1 MAAKRKKKTNDQ
13 RIITNMGLFWGRDKV
28 RWKGNAGIGP
38 ARVAGVRAVAKKSGE
53 VDFWN
58 QTGIYSLYDANY
70 RLVYVGQAGLS
81 DISCIGTRL
90 KQHIKDDLAGRWEM
104 FSWFGLQRVNKT
116 TNALPKKRSKINIS
130 TRGQL
135 ANVLE
140 GIIIE
145 VAEPPMNNRSG
156 RFGRRVER
164 YLQFDDSVDRD
175 AKAHE
180 KTLALISDLDEKV
193 DDTRRRLTKHTQQAT
208 ARLDKKVTKA
218 RRQLSK
224 AIKKISK

>member
-1 MAAKRKKKTNDQ
+1 MAAKRKKKVQDQ
-13 RIITNMGLFWGRDKV
+13 RIIANMGLFWSRGQV

-38 ARVAGVRAVAKKSGE
+38 ARVAGVRAVAKKRGE
-53 VDFWN
+53 VDFWK

-81 DISCIGTRL
+81 DKTCIGTRL
-90 KQHIKDDLAGRWEM
+90 KQHIKDALAGRWEM
-104 FSWFGLQRVNKT
+104 FSWFGLQSVNKT
-116 TNALPKKRSKINIS
+116 TNELRKRSKINIS
-130 TRGQL
+130 ARNQL

-145 VAEPPMNNRSG
+145 VAEPPLNSQSG

-164 YLQFDDSVDRD
+164 YLQFDDSVDH
-175 AKAHE
+175 AAQAHE
-180 KTLALISDLDEKV
+180 KTLTLINNLDAKL

-224 AIKKISK
+224 AIKMISK

>member
-1 MAAKRKKKTNDQ
+1 MPVKRKKKVQDQ
-13 RIITNMGLFWGRDKV
+13 RIIANMGLFWSRDKV

-38 ARVAGVRAVAKKSGE
+38 ARVAGVRAAAKKSGE

-81 DISCIGTRL
+81 DKSCIGTRL
-90 KQHIKDDLAGRWEM
+90 KTHRKDDLAGRWEM
-104 FSWFGLQRVNKT
+104 FSWFGLQSVNKT
-116 TNALPKKRSKINIS
+116 TNELRKRSKINIS
-130 TRGQL
+130 ARNQL

-145 VAEPPMNNRSG
+145 VAEPPMNSQSG

-164 YLQFDDSVDRD
+164 YLQFDDSVDQEAR
-175 AKAHE
+175 AQE
-180 KTLALISDLDEKV
+180 KTVALISDLDQELK
-193 DDTRRRLTKHTQQAT
+193 DTRRRLTKQTQQAS
-208 ARLDKKVTKA
+208 ARLDKKVTKV
-218 RRQLSK
+218 RRQLAK
-224 AIKKISK
+224 AIKRISK